1 MNREVERT
9 YEHDSTKSGI
19 SFDRRQLLIAAASA
33 ALSPRL
39 TDILKADENLKQNRE
54 IFMNPDSAQFLTEHG
69 ILEEWQEIAK
79 ALEELSIRDT
89 EPDTTVCVPPTP
101 LTPEML
107 AKIREDY
114 VKDGHLVSDDG
125 SFAFRLNIDVP
136 TVRGHVS
143 FLRGHLDVQMLVSLS
158 RTVNVTVD
166 DNDTVVATNIY
177 QERSEHVPFG
187 IKVMDAT
194 GKEIGTADA
203 NRNNIA
209 TVDARNVD
217 CTQPLKIVFC
227 PHRTPVEVRKSGNA
241 GIPPSDDEAIG

>member
-9 YEHDSTKSGI
+9 HEHDSTKPGI

-33 ALSPRL
+33 PFSLRL
-39 TDILKADENLKQNRE
+39 ANTLKADENLKQNRE
-54 IFMNPDSAQFLTEHG
+54 IFINSDSAEFLTEHG

-79 ALEELSIRDT
+79 ALEDLSIRDI
-89 EPDTTVCVPPTP
+89 ESDTTVCVPPTQ
-101 LTPEML
+101 LTPEAL
-107 AKIREDY
+107 AQVREDY
-114 VKDGHLVSDDG
+114 VKDGHLVCDDG
-125 SFAFRLNIDVP
+125 SFVFRLNIAVP
-136 TVRGHVS
+136 TVRGRAS
-143 FLRGHLDVQMLVSLS
+143 FLRGHLNVQMIVSLN

-166 DNDTVVATNIY
+166 GNDTIVATRIY
-177 QERSEHVPFG
+177 QERSENVPFG

-217 CTQPLKIVFC
+217 YTQPLKIVFC
-227 PHRTPVEVRKSGNA
+227 PHRTPVEVRKSGNTE
-241 GIPPSDDEAIG
+241 IPPGEGEVIG